1 VSEHANEKF
10 QQAIEHVEQTPQVAP
25 SGAPTASLGFAG
37 GSVSPSL
44 ARLARSDAEVQ
55 RVAVLTSL
63 QAGYG
68 NAHVLRLL
76 RQAAD
81 AGGEPPA
88 EGAAAGE
95 GGIVTEVETFEPE
108 EMHVLPDEHMHVAT
122 VGGDGFTDGG
132 QTGTVP
138 HGGDD
143 GHDHSAQPQAFTDGG
158 NTGTVIWAG
167 GGGAGAHGNE
177 AVGSV
182 QSQVAPEYQG
192 KANPDT
198 KDADAWVKPG
208 TGKVSVTRSWVGIGS
223 GDQGNGWFVTP
234 AGATRINA
242 HELLHVASTKG
253 HYNTH
258 LKPLEERVADKTLGM
273 GVAATPEL
281 AIAHL
286 KTVIKWPE
294 SITAFQNA
302 DKADNKPM
310 GPVDTNDLASGT
322 YPVDSG
328 PGTVGGKNYQHR
340 LRTPSEPDPT

>member
-1 VSEHANEKF
+1 VSEHADE
-10 QQAIEHVEQTPQVAP
+10 QLQRALDHVEPAP
-25 SGAPTASLGFAG
+25 EVPASGAPAASLGFMG
-37 GSVSPSL
+37 GNVSASL

-55 RVAVLTSL
+55 RVAVLRSL

-68 NAHVLRLL
+68 NAHVQRLL
-76 RQAAD
+76 RQTAD

-88 EGAAAGE
+88 EGAAEGAAE
-95 GGIVTEVETFEPE
+95 GGIVTEVETFVPE
-108 EMHVLPDEHMHVAT
+108 EMQAVPDEHMHLAT
-122 VGGDGFTDGG
+122 VGFTDGG
-132 QTGTVP
+132 QTGTVA
-138 HGGDD
+138 HGGED
-143 GHDHSAQPQAFTDGG
+143 GHDHSAQPHAFTDGG
-158 NTGTVIWAG
+158 QTGTVVWGG
-167 GGGAGAHGNE
+167 GGGAGARGNE
-177 AVGSV
+177 AAGSI
-182 QSQVAPEYQG
+182 QSQVAPEYQA
-192 KANPDT
+192 KANPDS

-208 TGKVSVTRSWVGIGS
+208 TGKVGVTRSWVGIAS

-234 AGATRINA
+234 AAATRINA
-242 HELLHVASTKG
+242 HELLHVASSKG
-253 HYNTH
+253 HYNTN
-258 LKPLEERVADKTLGM
+258 LKPLEDRVADKTLGM

-294 SITAFQNA
+294 SITAFQTN

-340 LRTPSEPDPT
+340 ARTPSEPDPT